1 MFTTCCGADL
11 LPVFVTCSW
20 MEVTTS
26 SRGFVVLQ
34 DEMLMA
40 RATPRKR
47 GDSNE
52 EALVGLF
59 TIAAP
64 VSQHETNSLN
74 G

>member
-1 MFTTCCGADL
+1 MFMTCCGADL
-11 LPVFVTCSW
+11 LPIFVTCPW
-20 MEVTTS
+20 MEITTS

-34 DEMLMA
+34 GEMLAA
-40 RATPRKR
+40 RAMPRKR

-64 VSQHETNSLN
+64 VSQYETSSFY